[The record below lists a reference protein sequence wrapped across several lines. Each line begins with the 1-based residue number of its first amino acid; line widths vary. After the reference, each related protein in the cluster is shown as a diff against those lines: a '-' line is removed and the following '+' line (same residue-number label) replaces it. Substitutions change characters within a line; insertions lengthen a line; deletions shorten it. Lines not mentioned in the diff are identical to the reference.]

1 MQTQSQ
7 AAARGAR
14 AGPTWQGCLRAV
26 SFPAGRCPYS
36 QPPPPRVSVWRE
48 VLVGPGIRCGYETRH
63 VASGV
68 SPTPHPSLSCHPS
81 SSDSCLYGAYRCHMQ
96 TRAQVASSHP
106 GPCRLHVAD
115 RRGPGWRSHLPRS
128 PSWGQVA
135 SLQGLCSWRLCCV
148 AQRGHPGGCG
158 TERGAGWGCSA
169 VSDVQER

>member
-115 RRGPGWRSHLPRS
+115 REPRPRVAKPPAQVAQLGSGGQPPGSVLLASLLCSPAG
-128 PSWGQVA
+128 PSW
-135 SLQGLCSWRLCCV
+135 WMR
-148 AQRGHPGGCG
+148 
-158 TERGAGWGCSA
+158 
-169 VSDVQER
+169 D